1 MFICG
6 CISGQAAAG
15 GNGDKGAVL
24 ADSVALG
31 DFLRRRLA
39 VNDDVL
45 LQGVGA
51 HGNNL
56 LVFWQ
61 VSHAI
66 AGSSANSNAVQE
78 LPGDADQAAIIAK
91 INELIGALRR

>member
-1 MFICG
+1 
-6 CISGQAAAG
+6 
-15 GNGDKGAVL
+15 V
-24 ADSVALG
+24 
-31 DFLRRRLA
+31 A

-51 HGNNL
+51 HSNNL
-56 LVFWQ
+56 PVFWQ
-61 VSHAI
+61 ISDAI

-78 LPGDADQAAIIAK
+78 FPGDADQAAIIAK